1 MKESLRV
8 WKKVKKSIDGF
19 QRDVKNTDKVEFFDN
34 KGLTLKQ
41 TDTIFAF
48 LDFHFTNPQV
58 FDLLYTSVISR
69 MNNHQPI
76 SMKELYNHVRLLS
89 QLSTD
94 DPIYKL
100 NNNYE
105 PFYSR
110 LLLEAFKEDH
120 FLLSK
125 MKLRSSL
132 ADPVYYDK
140 ILEKMNTKQFH

>member
-1 MKESLRV
+1 MKQSLQV

-19 QRDVKNTDKVEFFDN
+19 QKEVKNTAKVRFFDN
-34 KGLTLKQ
+34 KSLTLKQ
-41 TDTIFAF
+41 TDTILAF

-58 FDLLYTSVISR
+58 FDLLYTAVISR
-69 MNNHQPI
+69 INNHQPI
-76 SMKELYNHVRLLS
+76 SMKELYNHIRLLS

-94 DPIYKL
+94 DPTYKL

-120 FLLSK
+120 FLHSK
-125 MKLRSSL
+125 IKLRKSV
-132 ADPVYYDK
+132 ADRVCYDK
-140 ILEKMNTKQFH
+140 ILKKMNTKHFH